1 MKSENVI
8 ENEVN
13 NKNLNTIK
21 EENTTNAEN
30 TINAENTDAAKTE
43 NTVEAVKDSTNG
55 SPKREETAAQ
65 TDVQEEAQSVPA
77 VQEVDTA
84 SINAAEQDATPQPK
98 RRQRPKRK
106 GRSVAGQVSR
116 LKLALLFLAPLL
128 LVSIWTELAPFLVSA
143 GIRGSLVDLPGK
155 YETVNLRGLLQ
166 LELVGPILYAGRQFY
181 QQALQDLRERIPSAE
196 VLLLISTVAA
206 VCGGLYTACHLV
218 LGQHYWNL
226 PPLFLSY
233 IGLCVTAALGS
244 VYLDRWC
251 KASLPQFFDL
261 PSMWLVSGSIL
272 LSIVACLSFFF
283 TGKAAFP
290 IWQIAMS
297 IFVCGCPVLLLPAI
311 SAAAFTSVQKAAE
324 KNILLRD
331 GTVLGDAGETSL
343 IIFDKTGTLTIG
355 RPVLTDIHVFNN
367 GNESGLLSLASAML
381 QDSDLPEAEA
391 VRDAAEGCK
400 LPLVTEV
407 HSTPEGWHSARCF
420 KENIRLGSL
429 EYVKRYARIPAEA
442 NGYVEQMSD
451 AGKTVWYLTVGRT
464 LYAIFGF
471 SDELR
476 EETPEAMRRLKE
488 MNIVTSVMT
497 ADNKRAGLYLARLSG
512 AERVAAGLLPTHK
525 AQLVQT
531 FRKGGDVVAVVGD
544 GDNDAPALECADFGF
559 AVGSGTKTVWK
570 AAQVVLTD
578 NDLRNVAATFTLS
591 RACVEIIKTNVRIVC
606 ICNLLLLP
614 FALGIAYLVGG
625 PMLQPWMLLVAT
637 IVAAALVA
645 NNTWKLKKRLRMVVS
660 G

>member
-8 ENEVN
+8 EDEVK
-13 NKNLNTIK
+13 NKNLDTIK
-21 EENTTNAEN
+21 TENEKRIEN
-30 TINAENTDAAKTE
+30 ENVAKTE
-43 NTVEAVKDSTNG
+43 NAVESLKDSTSVNV
-55 SPKREETAAQ
+55 KREET
-65 TDVQEEAQSVPA
+65 EAQAEKTDLNEEVQPVST

-98 RRQRPKRK
+98 RRQRPK
-106 GRSVAGQVSR
+106 GRGRAVAGQISR
-116 LKLALLFLAPLL
+116 LKLALMFQVLLL
-128 LVSIWTELAPFLVSA
+128 LVAFWTELAPFLVSS
-143 GIRGSLVDLPGK
+143 GIRGSLFDLPGK
-155 YETVNLRGLLQ
+155 YEAVNLRGLLQ
-166 LELVGPILYAGRQFY
+166 LELLGPILYAGRQFY

-196 VLLLISTVAA
+196 VLLLISTIAA
-206 VCGGLYTACHLV
+206 VTGGLYTASHLV
-218 LGQHYWNL
+218 LGEHYWNL
-226 PPLFLSY
+226 PPLFLAY
-233 IGLCVTAALGS
+233 IGMCVTAALGS
-244 VYLDRWC
+244 VYLDYWC
-251 KASLPQFFDL
+251 KASLPQFLDL
-261 PSMWLVSGSIL
+261 PSMWLVSCSIL

-283 TGKAAFP
+283 TGKATFP

-297 IFVCGCPVLLLPAI
+297 VFLCACPVLMLPAI

-331 GTVLGDAGETSL
+331 GTVIGDAGETSL

-355 RPVLTDIHVFNN
+355 RPALTDIHVFNH
-367 GNESGLLSLASAML
+367 GHESGLLSLAAAML
-381 QDSDLPEAEA
+381 QDSDLPEADA

-420 KENIRLGSL
+420 RENIRLGSL
-429 EYVKRYARIPAEA
+429 EYVKRYAPIPAEA

-451 AGKTVWYLTVGRT
+451 AGKTVWYLAVGRT

-497 ADNKRAGLYLARLSG
+497 GDNKRAGLYLGKLAG
-512 AERVAAGLLPTHK
+512 ADRVAAELLPTHK

-531 FRKGGDVVAVVGD
+531 FRRGGEVVAVVGD

-559 AVGSGTKTVWK
+559 AIGSGTKTVWK

-591 RACVEIIKTNVRIVC
+591 RACVETIKKNMRFVC
-606 ICNLLLLP
+606 LCNLMLLP
-614 FALGIAYLVGG
+614 FALGIVYVFGG
-625 PMLQPWMLLVAT
+625 PLLQPWMLLVAT

-645 NNTWKLKKRLRMVVS
+645 HNTWKLKKMKI
-660 G
+660 

>member
-43 NTVEAVKDSTNG
+43 NAVEAVKDSTDG
-55 SPKREETAAQ
+55 SKKREETEAQ

-181 QQALQDLRERIPSAE
+181 QQALQDL
-196 VLLLISTVAA
+196 
-206 VCGGLYTACHLV
+206 
-218 LGQHYWNL
+218 
-226 PPLFLSY
+226 LFLSY

-251 KASLPQFFDL
+251 KASLPQFLDL

-272 LSIVACLSFFF
+272 LSIIACLSFFF

-407 HSTPEGWHSARCF
+407 QSTPEGWHSARCF

-531 FRKGGDVVAVVGD
+531 FRKGGEVVAVVGD

-625 PMLQPWMLLVAT
+625 PLLQPWMLFVAT

-645 NNTWKLKKRLRMVVS
+645 NNTWKLKKRKI
-660 G
+660 

>member
-43 NTVEAVKDSTNG
+43 NTVEAVKDSSNG
-55 SPKREETAAQ
+55 NAKREETASQ
-65 TDVQEEAQSVPA
+65 TDVQEEAQSVPT
-77 VQEVDTA
+77 VQEVDTT

-128 LVSIWTELAPFLVSA
+128 LVSFWTELAPFLVSA

-196 VLLLISTVAA
+196 VMLLISTVAA
-206 VCGGLYTACHLV
+206 VSGGLYTACHLV

-251 KASLPQFFDL
+251 KASLPQFLDL

-290 IWQIAMS
+290 IWQIAVS

-311 SAAAFTSVQKAAE
+311 SVAAFTSVQKAAE

-407 HSTPEGWHSARCF
+407 QSTPEGWHSARCF

-451 AGKTVWYLTVGRT
+451 VGKTVWYLTVGRT

-476 EETPEAMRRLKE
+476 KETPEAMRRLKE

-531 FRKGGDVVAVVGD
+531 FRKGGEVVAVVGD

-614 FALGIAYLVGG
+614 FALGIAYLLGG
-625 PMLQPWMLLVAT
+625 PLLQPWMLLVAT
-637 IVAAALVA
+637 IAAAALVA
-645 NNTWKLKKRLRMVVS
+645 NNTWKLKKMKI
-660 G
+660 